1 MKEGTVENWANYV
14 EKRVGSGVFFKP
26 FVGLL
31 GVVITNV
38 LSYKTIL

>member
-31 GVVITNV
+31 DVVITNV
-38 LSYKTIL
+38 LYHDSL